1 MPPATEVVIVDVCF
15 LQRFNML
22 GKEPCA
28 LMMAEVISLH
38 GSSYET
44 DISELSV
51 VDYCEEVIAECDFV
65 DHGITD
71 EQVLLWYSNLPTN
84 QQQYLRKLFKDGADL
99 KLLFRAKHVSGK
111 AMLLSCD
118 WRLLRACEKHGVSHA
133 CFKMAMLS
141 FHRDQC
147 ESILD
152 NKEFGTDAMRVIGGK
167 DPFFHFDN
175 TRRCHHCDQNGK
187 CPARVF

>member
-1 MPPATEVVIVDVCF
+1 
-15 LQRFNML
+15 
-22 GKEPCA
+22 
-28 LMMAEVISLH
+28 MMAEVISLH

-99 KLLFRAKHVSGK
+99 KLGS
-111 AMLLSCD
+111 ST
-118 WRLLRACEKHGVSHA
+118 
-133 CFKMAMLS
+133 
-141 FHRDQC
+141 FHMDFSM
-147 ESILD
+147 E
-152 NKEFGTDAMRVIGGK
+152 
-167 DPFFHFDN
+167 
-175 TRRCHHCDQNGK
+175 
-187 CPARVF
+187 PAGLAIM